1 MYLMDD
7 VDFVP
12 TSQYEKGKDVMKE
25 GLTSVFKLSLI
36 EHIFLVILDCE

>member
-1 MYLMDD
+1 MVD

-12 TSQYEKGKDVMKE
+12 TSQYEKGKGVMKE

-36 EHIFLVILDCE
+36 EHIPFVILDCE